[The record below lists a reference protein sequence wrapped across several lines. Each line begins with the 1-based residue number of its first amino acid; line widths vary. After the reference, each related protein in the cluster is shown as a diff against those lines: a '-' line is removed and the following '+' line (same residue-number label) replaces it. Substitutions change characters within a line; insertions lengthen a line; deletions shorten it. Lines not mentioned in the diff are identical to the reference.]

1 MLFTLEN
8 GHSLRGDLV
17 KKAVLRNDLSPIPV
31 SLELEV
37 CALDDELSKALSQ
50 GKTLKTLDGDKLTV
64 VQAVKVAQNTSQA
77 ERQAGGIRITALL
90 NSCLGIGNVLKRATV
105 KENVSLSV
113 IYRSCGALIRGIEA
127 DFPVPRFYCFAGDT
141 PSFQIARILQ
151 EEGGVVR
158 WKNSKLHF
166 LRLADIFRQKSAL
179 TLPTSQSSSE
189 QSEFLEVHA
198 VPSFFSVSENARLVW
213 GNTNQPR
220 TARFSPFKN
229 EQKLRNM
236 TRCLVRKRVLNINLN
251 MKICAGDLI
260 EFTDG
265 EKLAVITCAHVWKS
279 GTDSD
284 SKPQS
289 YTRLWLGALK
299 E

>member
-1 MLFTLEN
+1 M
-8 GHSLRGDLV
+8 V

-37 CALDDELSKALSQ
+37 CAIDDELRKDLSQ
-50 GKTLKTLDGDKLTV
+50 GKNLKTLDGDKLTV

-90 NSCLGIGNVLKRATV
+90 NNCLSVGNVLKRAV
-105 KENVSLSV
+105 IKENASLSV
-113 IYRSCGALIRGIEA
+113 IYRSCGALIQGIEA
-127 DFPVPRFYCFAGDT
+127 DFPVPRFYCFSGDT
-141 PSFQIARILQ
+141 PSFQIARVLQ

-166 LRLADIFRQKSAL
+166 LRLADIFKQKSVL
-179 TLPTSQSSSE
+179 TLPTSQSGNE
-189 QSEFLEVHA
+189 QSDFLELHA
-198 VPSFFSVSENARLVW
+198 VPSFFSVSENAQLVW
-213 GNTNQPR
+213 GNKNQPR

-279 GTDSD
+279 GTDSS